1 MNYLIV
7 LSGVPGSGKS
17 YFSRALKQKRNKHV
31 YIISSDELRKEILGD
46 QRDMSEDTLI
56 FKIYYALLKAYSEDK
71 NGIVILDATHAKKI
85 YRLDS
90 IKPYKPLFDQV
101 DLVCFKLDKE
111 TVLRQNAQRETPI
124 PNDALIRLIDEYE
137 LPDEEERNVYHHV
150 DIIYSHDID
159 KIIERYL

>member
-1 MNYLIV
+1 
-7 LSGVPGSGKS
+7 
-17 YFSRALKQKRNKHV
+17 
-31 YIISSDELRKEILGD
+31 
-46 QRDMSEDTLI
+46 MSEDTLI

-71 NGIVILDATHAKKI
+71 NGIVVLDATHAKKI

-137 LPDEEERNVYHHV
+137 LPDEEERNFYHHV

>member
-137 LPDEEERNVYHHV
+137 LPDEEERNFYHHV